1 MVLFISR
8 VVLCP
13 GGCAA
18 PPTALSSVMQL
29 PWGRHHHSS
38 RGTLLLGLCFSLDLI
53 SLLPLAREPYFH
65 LLFSSLRHPRGQVC
79 PFLLLVIFLKL
90 ISVVFLVPDSARHPL
105 KLDFPH
111 RCHLAAPLL
120 PGPFTVLV
128 KVNTLHFKLLAF
140 LFL

>member
-18 PPTALSSVMQL
+18 PPTALSSIMQL
-29 PWGRHHHSS
+29 PWSRHHHCS
-38 RGTLLLGLCFSLDLI
+38 RGTLFPRLCFSLDLI

-65 LLFSSLRHPRGQVC
+65 LLFSSLRHPSGQVC

-90 ISVVFLVPDSARHPL
+90 ISVVFLVADSVPSSLKAGFPSQVSPSSPFAAWPL
-105 KLDFPH
+105 HSFGESE
-111 RCHLAAPLL
+111 HLA
-120 PGPFTVLV
+120 F
-128 KVNTLHFKLLAF
+128 
-140 LFL
+140 